1 MSNPDFGPTMRREL
15 HVARLEHL
23 RAEMRRRG
31 LPTLVLLDSVSIR
44 YATGAA
50 NMENFTTR
58 VPSRYLV
65 LVEPGPAVLFEYRGC
80 EHLAIGLPTI
90 DRVELAEGL
99 NVVSSDDDVDGAS
112 RRFADAVAAVVR
124 DADPSIDLIGIDRLP
139 FQAVDALR
147 AKGLSLADADRVLV
161 PARARKLPIEI
172 EFMREA
178 MRRAEASIAEMEQ
191 AIVPGATEAEIW
203 AVFHRSLI
211 AREGE
216 LMVSRLFQSGARTFP
231 YFQECSTKT
240 VESGDLVCLDTDAV
254 GIEGYSSDLSRA
266 FLCGDVEPT
275 SAQRRLYGL
284 AREQLEHNA
293 ALLGPGVSFENVAR
307 RAWPIPIEHRQS
319 RYYCIGHGLGVSG
332 DWPNLPH
339 LPESGPYP
347 MPGEFEPGM
356 VFCVESYVG
365 SAADGQGVKLED
377 EFLITDTGVERIS
390 SYPFDARLS
399 S

>member
-31 LPTLVLLDSVSIR
+31 LPALVLLDSVSIR

-65 LVEPGPAVLFEYRGC
+65 LVEPGPAVLCEYRGC

-124 DADPSIDLIGIDRLP
+124 DADPSIELIGIDRLP

-147 AKGLSLADADRVLV
+147 AKGLTLADADRVLV

-178 MRRAEASIAEMEQ
+178 MRRAEASIAACADFAQ
-191 AIVPGATEAEIW
+191 ASAGMSCGSFIKPRTTCGLRPNFSARRR
-203 AVFHRSLI
+203 HRSAK
-211 AREGE
+211 AR
-216 LMVSRLFQSGARTFP
+216 SGT
-231 YFQECSTKT
+231 
-240 VESGDLVCLDTDAV
+240 
-254 GIEGYSSDLSRA
+254 LSP
-266 FLCGDVEPT
+266 PT
-275 SAQRRLYGL
+275 TSPRQR
-284 AREQLEHNA
+284 
-293 ALLGPGVSFENVAR
+293 P
-307 RAWPIPIEHRQS
+307 
-319 RYYCIGHGLGVSG
+319 
-332 DWPNLPH
+332 
-339 LPESGPYP
+339 
-347 MPGEFEPGM
+347 
-356 VFCVESYVG
+356 
-365 SAADGQGVKLED
+365 
-377 EFLITDTGVERIS
+377 
-390 SYPFDARLS
+390 
-399 S
+399 